1 MFSKYTFRYFVNDFD
16 HLQSTDTC
24 ILIHKCTLLLTHY
37 LFNLITKHE
46 KAKIK

>member
-1 MFSKYTFRYFVNDFD
+1 MFSKYTLRYFVDDFD
-16 HLQSTDTC
+16 HLQSTYTY
-24 ILIHKCTLLLTHY
+24 ILIHKCPLLSTHY